1 MIKYS
6 APGNLMLMGEHA
18 ILHGEPALAMA
29 VTKRIELTLE
39 PLNTTSIEIVSGL
52 GYYTSDLRHIEQS
65 DTFAFLVAAIEQVP
79 ELSSGFKVSIE
90 SEFSHQV
97 GLGSSAAVTA
107 AMVAALLEYASVS
120 VTPEEVF
127 KRALAAVH
135 QVQNGRGSGTDLA
148 ACIYGGIVAYEMAER
163 VVRPLA
169 STPDI
174 DLYFVGYKMKTPD
187 VLALVES
194 YAQRS
199 PEIYANLY
207 RLMGDV
213 TRATEVAINK
223 SDLAQLGQLMNQY
236 SGLMEALGVCDQQ
249 LAKLQY
255 QLRAEP
261 DVMGVKIS
269 GSGLGDCV
277 LALGK
282 ADPKRIGFD
291 HIPVSISKDGLRRE
305 S

>member
-1 MIKYS
+1 MIKFS

-29 VTKRIELTLE
+29 VAKRITLSLE
-39 PLNTTSIEIVSGL
+39 PVNSTSIEIVSAL
-52 GYYTSDLRHIEQS
+52 GHYTSDLHHIEPS

-107 AMVAALLEYASVS
+107 SMVAALLEHASVL

-163 VVRPLA
+163 IVRPLA
-169 STPDI
+169 LTPEI
-174 DLYFVGYKMKTPD
+174 DLYYVGYKMKTPD
-187 VLALVES
+187 VLALVET

-199 PEIYANLY
+199 PEIYAKLY

-213 TRATEVAINK
+213 TRASEAAINS
-223 SDLAQLGQLMNQY
+223 SDLVQLGQLMNQY
-236 SGLMEALGVCDQQ
+236 SGLMEALGVCDQK
-249 LAKLQY
+249 LAQLQY
-255 QLRAEP
+255 QLRTDP
-261 DVMGVKIS
+261 GVLGVKIS
-269 GSGLGDCV
+269 GSGLGDSV

-282 ADPKRIGFD
+282 ADSKRISFD
-291 HIPVSISKDGLRRE
+291 HIPVSISKDGLKRE